1 MSSRQTRPDPE
12 GPSRRPAEGAGGSSV
27 RRAVA
32 LGPVVSAPGAEL
44 TPAGPP
50 SAGTVRGA
58 SEEAVRPRSTT
69 SATSRQSAEPESAE
83 PESTPGPDAAPT
95 TVLPVTAPVTAQAT
109 APAPSSPT
117 PTRTPTATA
126 ARVSA
131 RPDDEPPSGPSRK
144 PLLAAAGVVGVAL
157 LAVPLVVW
165 AAGESGQKKDN
176 VSTAANTEDRSA
188 GAPLVAAQPV
198 HPAEKPKATPTK
210 KHTTKKHTTKPSP
223 ASKPELEPVVKAEKP
238 AAAPHW
244 ATKPSPPAPKK
255 VTPYLAPG
263 PQMPTDRSAA
273 TRVQQLVAHDPG
285 RHICYRV
292 YVKTFGWQSAVC
304 DGTTAGS
311 DVDSRSVKAI
321 QIAVSG
327 TSGTSATAY
336 IQAKGWVK
344 KPWMTVADGSNL
356 TLGEARQDAPN
367 LSGFGIS
374 VGKGNVCQNTYS
386 SKGPWQG
393 VACDTPQTANNYIFG
408 GTMDV
413 TRWLD
418 AVRFTV

>member
-1 MSSRQTRPDPE
+1 TSSAPVAEETSESERTAAA
-12 GPSRRPAEGAGGSSV
+12 GPVAPAEVPEAADPVGPTSS
-27 RRAVA
+27 
-32 LGPVVSAPGAEL
+32 
-44 TPAGPP
+44 TPAT
-50 SAGTVRGA
+50 SAA
-58 SEEAVRPRSTT
+58 
-69 SATSRQSAEPESAE
+69 SATSRPSAEPESI
-83 PESTPGPDAAPT
+83 PGPDAAPT
-95 TVLPVTAPVTAQAT
+95 AVLPVTAPAASS
-109 APAPSSPT
+109 PAPTHT
-117 PTRTPTATA
+117 PTA

-157 LAVPLVVW
+157 LAVPLIVW
-165 AAGESGQKKDN
+165 AAGDSGQKKDKDN

-188 GAPLVAAQPV
+188 GAPPVSARPV
-198 HPAEKPKATPTK
+198 HPAEKPKVTPTK
-210 KHTTKKHTTKPSP
+210 KHTTKKHITKPSP
-223 ASKPELEPVVKAEKP
+223 ASGLEPVVKAEKP
-238 AAAPHW
+238 AAASHP
-244 ATKPSPPAPKK
+244 AAKASPPAPKK

-263 PQMPTDRSAA
+263 PQMPTDGSAA
-273 TRVQQLVAHDPG
+273 AKVRQVAAKAQG

-292 YVKTFGWQSAVC
+292 YVKTGGWQPAQC
-304 DGTTAGS
+304 DGRTAGS
-311 DVDSRSVKAI
+311 GDDTRSVKAI

-356 TLGEARQDAPN
+356 TLGEASQGAPN

-374 VGKGNVCQNTYS
+374 VGKGSVCLNTYS
-386 SKGPWQG
+386 RGGPWQG
-393 VACDTPQTANNYIFG
+393 HACDTPQTANNYIFG

-418 AVRFTV
+418 AVRFIV